1 MTFILRRSTLPLHV
15 HDDDDDIVFMSPLAW
30 QMGKNG
36 KSTAFSVFFVPLL
49 TFNVVV
55 PLQRLFFLISIH
67 FLISLHILQF
77 VLMLYMFRSIS
88 PSIYLNVLL
97 VPHPFPAVRPWEISV
112 LEWVIYFTSIFKLA
126 KRAKMRK
133 FSTIRS
139 CLGGPEFGALVE

>member
-1 MTFILRRSTLPLHV
+1 MCMMMMMISCSCHRWHGKWERMESRQLSRS
-15 HDDDDDIVFMSPLAW
+15 
-30 QMGKNG
+30 
-36 KSTAFSVFFVPLL
+36 FFFPLL

>member
-1 MTFILRRSTLPLHV
+1 MCMTMMMISCSCHRWHGKWERMESRQLSRSFLFLYLRSMLSFHFRG
-15 HDDDDDIVFMSPLAW
+15 F
-30 QMGKNG
+30 
-36 KSTAFSVFFVPLL
+36 
-49 TFNVVV
+49 
-55 PLQRLFFLISIH
+55 FFLISIH

-77 VLMLYMFRSIS
+77 VLMVYMFRSIS